1 MMMAMIPNAMN
12 IFLNLLFIN
21 ELFIHKSICYS
32 RIRRLRPV
40 FSLQNLL
47 VELQTKTLVGSS
59 HIEEYQ
65 AEHGNLDSRIKPWKT
80 YQNRDEQRDAA
91 PVEGKDIG
99 IFHQW
104 KTARTEVGTQLLR
117 QLLRI
122 SFAQISLEYLEDRS
136 IPLLSQGIVLVEELE
151 EFLHWLLLPLHL
163 LPQIYLLAGIVQFAT
178 LLAFQEEEVNLTVV
192 VGKTALNGMASE
204 TGNDAEC
211 PDFQPHS
218 GIRRKEMAK

>member
-1 MMMAMIPNAMN
+1 M
-12 IFLNLLFIN
+12 NLLFTKV
-21 ELFIHKSICYS
+21 FVIHK
-32 RIRRLRPV
+32 IRRLCPV
-40 FSLQNLL
+40 LSLQHLL

-59 HIEEYQ
+59 HIEENQ

-80 YQNRDEQRDAA
+80 YQDRDEQRDAA

-163 LPQIYLLAGIVQFAT
+163 LPQLYLLAGIVQFAS
-178 LLAFQEEEVNLTVV
+178 LLAFQKEEVNLTVV